1 MMRGHKILVRAK
13 VLKMKRNAIVLLLS
27 FGVLGSVFA
36 QSESQRPAFW
46 WSLAPAATL
55 PLGLDSSYFS
65 TGVTVDFSGEYVH
78 PAWWGFAPLFRINLN
93 YVPLSV
99 GAVGGLYEIAGAL
112 GVAYRIPVFGPFSGR
127 VFADVG
133 YSFVDLVT
141 HVAYSGYFFENNGF
155 AEGGAG
161 LSYALNPNIALRL
174 DAFYTY
180 YFQLYGSLG
189 VSLGAAFTLGPQN
202 ASSTQSPGRPQ
213 FLDISS
219 VHLGSVFPVFHAFYD
234 DHAVGSAVVKNTGK
248 KALTD
253 IKVGFIIKEYMDG
266 PKESATIA
274 ELEPGETR
282 EVPLYAL
289 FKTSVLDVTEPT
301 KVTAEVDAAY
311 KESNGSQN
319 QAATTATILVYD
331 RNAMTWDDDRKAAAF
346 VSAKDPWVL
355 DISNNVSAMVR
366 DLRNPGVVKNLQTAI
381 AFHDAL
387 RIYGLAYSPNP
398 STPYSYTSAHPEI
411 VDFLKFPRQ
420 TLKYRAGDCS
430 DFSILYASLFESVGI
445 ETAFITV
452 PGHIFMAINLDLAP
466 DEAKAKVVEW
476 EDLIFLDGKSWLPIE
491 STIRDK
497 GLLDAW
503 REGAQEWRQ
512 GVENKTAAFYPVREA
527 WKTYQPVGLA
537 ADNTAVQIPAQ
548 DLVRLAF
555 GADLSSLVDKE
566 ISSRVAAFNE
576 AISKEPTPKVLN
588 GRGVI
593 YARFGRY
600 DLAEKDF
607 LAALNAKDGYVYALL
622 NLGNLATLRSD
633 PKAAYEYYSR
643 ATQVAPDNSRAL
655 LELASTAVALG
666 KRDEAD
672 VDYTNA
678 KKLDPKLAAQYQV
691 PGQEPEGGKRAA
703 EADRRS
709 TEWAEE

>member
-1 MMRGHKILVRAK
+1 MMSGHKILVMAK
-13 VLKMKRNAIVLLLS
+13 VFSMKRNAFALLFSLII
-27 FGVLGSVFA
+27 LGSLFA
-36 QSESQRPAFW
+36 QSETQRPAFW
-46 WSLAPAATL
+46 WSLSPAATL
-55 PLGLDSSYFS
+55 PLGLSDSYFS

-93 YVPLSV
+93 YIPLSV
-99 GAVGGLYEIAGAL
+99 SAVGGIYEMAGAL
-112 GVAYRIPVFGPFSGR
+112 GAAYRIPIFGPFSGR
-127 VFADVG
+127 VFADIG

-141 HVAYSGYFFENNGF
+141 HVAYSGYFYENDGF

-174 DAFYTY
+174 EAFYTY
-180 YFQLYGSLG
+180 YLQFYGSLG
-189 VSLGAAFTLGPQN
+189 ISLGAAFTLSPQN
-202 ASSTQSPGRPQ
+202 ASGIQSPARPQ
-213 FLDISS
+213 FLDISN
-219 VHLGSVFPVFHAFYD
+219 VHLGSVFPIFHAFYD
-234 DHAVGSAVVKNTGK
+234 DHPVGSAVVKNTGK
-248 KALTD
+248 KPLTD
-253 IKVGFIIKEYMDG
+253 VKVSFIIKEYMDG

-274 ELEPGETR
+274 ELDPGQTR

-289 FKTSVLDVTEPT
+289 FKTSILDVTEPT

-311 KESNGSQN
+311 KESNGSQD
-319 QAATTATILVYD
+319 QAATTATLSVYD
-331 RNAMTWDDDRKAAAF
+331 RNAMTWDDNRKAAAF

-355 DISNNVSAMVR
+355 DISDNVSAMVR

-398 STPYSYTSAHPEI
+398 STPYSYTSAHPEV

-452 PGHIFMAINLDLAP
+452 PGHIFMAINLGLSP
-466 DEAKAKVVEW
+466 DEAKAQLTES

-491 STIRDK
+491 TTIRDK

-512 GVENKTAAFYPVREA
+512 GIENKTAAFYPVHEA
-527 WKTYQPVGLA
+527 WKTYPPVGLP
-537 ADNTAVQIPAQ
+537 ADGTTVQIPAQ

-555 GADLSSLVDKE
+555 SADLSGLVDEE
-566 ISSRVAAFNE
+566 ISSRVAPFNE
-576 AISKEPTPKVLN
+576 AISKEPTPRALN
-588 GRGVI
+588 GRGVV

-600 DLAEKDF
+600 DMAEKDF
-607 LAALNAKDGYVYALL
+607 LAALSAKGDYVYALL
-622 NLGNLATLRSD
+622 NLGNIATLRSD

-643 ATQVAPDNSRAL
+643 AAQAAPDNSRAL
-655 LELASTAVALG
+655 LELASAAVALG

-672 VDYTNA
+672 MDYTNA
-678 KKLDPKLAAQYQV
+678 KKLDPQLAAQYQV
-691 PGQEPEGGKRAA
+691 PGQEPPGGTRAA
-703 EADRRS
+703 DAERRS
-709 TEWAEE
+709 TEWAQE